1 MCGGPALKRRAGGG
15 AWSAL
20 VLATQRRIDA
30 GQEHGILVG
39 VKAHSDTQECAMQ
52 HQSTQ

>member
-30 GQEHGILVG
+30 GQDHKILASA
-39 VKAHSDTQECAMQ
+39 KAQSDF
-52 HQSTQ
+52 